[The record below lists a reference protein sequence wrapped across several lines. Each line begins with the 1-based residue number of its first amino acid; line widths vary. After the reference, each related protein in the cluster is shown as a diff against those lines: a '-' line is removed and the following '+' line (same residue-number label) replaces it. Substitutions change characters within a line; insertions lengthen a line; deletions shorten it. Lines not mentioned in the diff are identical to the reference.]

1 MTDSKQPG
9 FWQTLP
15 GVLTAL
21 AGLIT
26 AVAGLI
32 VAFNQ
37 MQARSARASETEQAL
52 AAAQAPAASQT
63 AALSR
68 PPSDSLSSVL
78 GRPETVPP
86 VFVPLTVGPPGEVR
100 FKDGSLVFSVLEAK
114 LEPFNQ
120 DTRVLNVRLRI
131 NNGMK
136 VFDRSYYAEL
146 RAIADGLPQAPV
158 DAPLEQI
165 EAHSVKDLTYTFR
178 LPAVVRSLALRIT
191 RDEQVGD
198 IPLHRQ

>member
-1 MTDSKQPG
+1 MTDSKRPG

-37 MQARSARASETEQAL
+37 MQARSARAPESEQARS
-52 AAAQAPAASQT
+52 ASPSPSS
-63 AALSR
+63 AVR
-68 PPSDSLSSVL
+68 P
-78 GRPETVPP
+78 GETVP
-86 VFVPLTVGPPGEVR
+86 VVAAALTVGPPGEVR

-120 DTRVLNVRLRI
+120 DMRLLNVRLRI

-178 LPAVVRSLALRIT
+178 LPAAVRSLALRIT

-198 IPLHRQ
+198 IPLHLQ

>member
-1 MTDSKQPG
+1 MTDSKRPG

-15 GVLTAL
+15 GVVTAL

-37 MQARSARASETEQAL
+37 VQARTPSTSPSSA
-52 AAAQAPAASQT
+52 
-63 AALSR
+63 
-68 PPSDSLSSVL
+68 
-78 GRPETVPP
+78 GRPGETVPA
-86 VFVPLTVGPPGEVR
+86 VAAPLTVGPPGEVR
-100 FKDGSLVFSVLEAK
+100 FKDGSLVFSVLEAR

-120 DTRVLNVRLRI
+120 DTRLLNVRLRI

-146 RAIADGLPQAPV
+146 RAVADGLPQAPV
-158 DAPLEQI
+158 DPPLEQI
-165 EAHSVKDLTYTFR
+165 EAQSVKDLTYTFR
-178 LPAVVRSLALRIT
+178 LPAAVRSLALRIT

-198 IPLHRQ
+198 IPLHLQ

>member
-1 MTDSKQPG
+1 MTDSKPG

-37 MQARSARASETEQAL
+37 MQARSARAPEIG
-52 AAAQAPAASQT
+52 QAPATSTSPSSAT
-63 AALSR
+63 R
-68 PPSDSLSSVL
+68 P
-78 GRPETVPP
+78 GATVPAAAG
-86 VFVPLTVGPPGEVR
+86 PLTVGPPGAVR
-100 FKDGSLVFSVLEAK
+100 FKDGSLVFSVLEAR
-114 LEPFNQ
+114 LEPFNP
-120 DTRVLNVRLRI
+120 DTQLLNIRLRI
-131 NNGMK
+131 DNGMK

-146 RAIADGLPQAPV
+146 RAVADGLPQAPV
-158 DAPLEQI
+158 DPPLEQI

-178 LPAVVRSLALRIT
+178 LPAAVRSLALRIT

-198 IPLHRQ
+198 IPLRLR

>member
-1 MTDSKQPG
+1 MTDSKRPG

-37 MQARSARASETEQAL
+37 MQARTPSTSPASAV
-52 AAAQAPAASQT
+52 
-63 AALSR
+63 R
-68 PPSDSLSSVL
+68 P
-78 GRPETVPP
+78 RETVPA
-86 VFVPLTVGPPGEVR
+86 VAAALTVGPPGEVR

-131 NNGMK
+131 NNSMK

-146 RAIADGLPQAPV
+146 RAVANGLPQAPV
-158 DAPLEQI
+158 DPPLEQI

-198 IPLHRQ
+198 IPLHLH

>member
-1 MTDSKQPG
+1 MTESKRPG

-37 MQARSARASETEQAL
+37 VQARSARASETEP
-52 AAAQAPAASQT
+52 APAATSSS
-63 AALSR
+63 AAVR
-68 PPSDSLSSVL
+68 PA
-78 GRPETVPP
+78 GTVPT
-86 VFVPLTVGPPGEVR
+86 VAAALTVGPPGEVR
-100 FKDGSLVFSVLEAK
+100 FKDGTLVFSVLEAR
-114 LEPFNQ
+114 LEPFNE
-120 DTRVLNVRLRI
+120 DMRLLTVRLRI

-158 DAPLEQI
+158 DPPLEQI

-178 LPAVVRSLALRIT
+178 LPAAVRSLALRIT

-198 IPLHRQ
+198 IPLRLTR

>member
-37 MQARSARASETEQAL
+37 MQARSARAPETEQATPSTS
-52 AAAQAPAASQT
+52 PASAV
-63 AALSR
+63 R
-68 PPSDSLSSVL
+68 P
-78 GRPETVPP
+78 RETVPA
-86 VFVPLTVGPPGEVR
+86 VAAALTVGPPGEVR

-120 DTRVLNVRLRI
+120 DTRLLNVRLRI

-165 EAHSVKDLTYTFR
+165 EAHSVKDLSYTFR
-178 LPAVVRSLALRIT
+178 LPAAVRSLALRIT

-198 IPLHRQ
+198 IPLHLR

>member
-1 MTDSKQPG
+1 MTDSKRPG

-37 MQARSARASETEQAL
+37 MQARSARAPETEP
-52 AAAQAPAASQT
+52 APAASQT
-63 AALSR
+63 AARSR
-68 PPSDSLSSVL
+68 TTATSPASAV
-78 GRPETVPP
+78 RPGETVPA
-86 VFVPLTVGPPGEVR
+86 VTAPLTVGPPGEVR

-120 DTRVLNVRLRI
+120 DTRLLNVRLRI

-158 DAPLEQI
+158 DPPLEQI

-178 LPAVVRSLALRIT
+178 LPAAVRSLALRIT

-198 IPLHRQ
+198 IPLHLQ